1 MSEENVEIA
10 RRAVELIRPFDEN
23 FRGSRVGTNLL
34 DPTFEVHDHDS
45 ADQDLFRGHAG
56 FLRWIDDWDAMEW
69 TLEAEEFIDA
79 GERVVVLAR
88 LSARGRASGVSLVR
102 HDGMVWTV
110 RTGKAVRLDYYNR
123 RGKPSKPPGCGSSA

>member
-1 MSEENVEIA
+1 MSEENVEVV
-10 RRAVELIRPFDEN
+10 RRAVELIRPFDES

-34 DPTFEVHDHDS
+34 DPAFEVHDHDS
-45 ADQDLFRGHAG
+45 PDQDVLKGHAG

-69 TLEAEEFIDA
+69 TLEPEEFIDA

-88 LSARGRASGVSLVR
+88 LSARGRASGVSLER

-110 RTGKAVRLDYYNR
+110 RGGKAVRVDYFNNPTEALEAAGLR
-123 RGKPSKPPGCGSSA
+123 E

>member
-1 MSEENVEIA
+1 MSEENVEVV

-23 FRGSRVGTNLL
+23 FGGSRVGTNLL
-34 DPTFEVHDHDS
+34 DPAFEVHDHDS
-45 ADQDLFRGHAG
+45 PDQDVFRGHPG

-69 TLEAEEFIDA
+69 TLEPEEFIDA

-102 HDGMVWTV
+102 RDGMVWTV
-110 RTGKAVRLDYYNR
+110 RNDKVVRLDYFNN
-123 RGKPSKPPGCGSSA
+123 PGEALEAAGLRE

>member
-1 MSEENVEIA
+1 MSGENVELV
-10 RRAVELIRPFDEN
+10 RRAVGLIRPFDES

-34 DPTFEVHDHDS
+34 DPAFEVHDHDS
-45 ADQDLFRGHAG
+45 PDQDVFRGHAG

-69 TLEAEEFIDA
+69 TLEPEEFVDA

-102 HDGMVWTV
+102 RDGMVWTL
-110 RTGKAVRLDYYNR
+110 RNGKVVRLDYFNN
-123 RGKPSKPPGCGSSA
+123 PGDALEAAGLRE